1 MMKSY
6 PFDSKN
12 TGSDSTPQW
21 DRAITAEDE
30 RMFNKLYFTNGVF
43 ANPADSLMVTPASGM
58 QIKVSP
64 GGCHIEGAKAF
75 NTSDRYI
82 TLGNS
87 DSSLSRIDRIVA
99 RFDTSESVRSIDI
112 YVREGVPST
121 APVAQELHR
130 DSNYYEIALADVLI
144 VKRSTSISSSHITD
158 QRLNPELCGFVVPM
172 AKDYDTSVLWD
183 QIKDSINLVNEALN
197 GTVISGLKSELESE
211 FGGKYAPKNS
221 PTLTGSVNIQGS
233 CEFGGLAQ
241 YKYLSN
247 EPSLSDNS
255 GKLISSR
262 WLNSKLKDGVTIKN
276 VDFTLTDYEYNQLMQ
291 MLG

>member
-12 TGSDSTPQW
+12 IGSVSSPKW

-30 RMFNKLYFTNGVF
+30 RQFNKLYFTNGVF
-43 ANPADSLMVTPASGM
+43 ANPLTSLMVVPGSGM
-58 QIKVSP
+58 RVKVKA

-99 RFDTSESVRSIDI
+99 RFDTSDSVRSIDI

-121 APVAQELHR
+121 TPQPQELHR
-130 DSNYYEIALADVLI
+130 ESDYYEIALADVLI
-144 VKRSTSISSSHITD
+144 LKGSTSISSAQITD

-172 AKDYDTSVLWD
+172 AKDHDTTELWG
-183 QIKDSINLVNEALN
+183 QIKESINLVNEALN
-197 GTVISGLKSELESE
+197 GDVLNALKAELED
-211 FGGKYAPKNS
+211 KYAPKDS
-221 PTLTGSVNIQGS
+221 PTLTGKVFISGS
-233 CEFGGLAQ
+233 CEFGNPVK
-241 YKYLSN
+241 YKHEVN
-247 EPSLSDNS
+247 EPDINAND
-255 GKLISSR
+255 GRIISTR
-262 WLNSKLKDGVTIKN
+262 WLNKKLKEGITIKD
-276 VDFTLTDYEYNQLMQ
+276 VDFSLTGREYNLLLG
-291 MLG
+291 MLSE